1 MDKPGSGPNAFHTDD
16 LRIPSLPR
24 GKKIRIIVNGKPVT
38 AFEGETVH
46 AALTAAGIRQLKK
59 TRADRTETGLSKA
72 DRAEADLSRGV
83 FCGMGLCYE
92 CLVTIDRIPDQRAC
106 MTLVRHSMEVITGEG

>member
-1 MDKPGSGPNAFHTDD
+1 MDKPGSEPNAVHTDD
-16 LRIPSLPR
+16 LRIPSLPK

-46 AALTAAGIRQLKK
+46 AALTAAGIRRLKK
-59 TRADRTETGLSKA
+59 TRAGWTETGLSKA
-72 DRAEADLSRGV
+72 DRSRGV

-106 MTLVRHSMEVITGEG
+106 MTLVRDRMEVITGEG